1 MVEHEGNGR
10 WVEIEFDCLPLRS
23 VTRLDV
29 PLDASPVY
37 EQFVLRVKQAIG
49 KHGSHNA
56 YYLHRGKCEFHLTN
70 SQEQGRVAF
79 QFEGT
84 ALTEYT
90 HPGVGHACLLNDQYS
105 EYGEKIVPWLKGPQ
119 MPKTSF
125 HDWKTAFM
133 QTDNRKKIRQAYRQK
148 VAEMTTTHFDP
159 LNQFAVSD
167 DELDT
172 ENIEAEFETNAVD
185 AVDDAEN
192 DDIADSE

>member
-84 ALTEYT
+84 ALTDEKDLKT
-90 HPGVGHACLLNDQYS
+90 RSIDLSVQLDQ
-105 EYGEKIVPWLKGPQ
+105 ETCPWLSEPSVAFLEESVRHAVVVEFNRYIDAG
-119 MPKTSF
+119 
-125 HDWKTAFM
+125 DLATA
-133 QTDNRKKIRQAYRQK
+133 QARIESIQ
-148 VAEMTTTHFDP
+148 A
-159 LNQFAVSD
+159 QSD
-167 DELDT
+167 QEEGFVGMYL
-172 ENIEAEFETNAVD
+172 
-185 AVDDAEN
+185 
-192 DDIADSE
+192 